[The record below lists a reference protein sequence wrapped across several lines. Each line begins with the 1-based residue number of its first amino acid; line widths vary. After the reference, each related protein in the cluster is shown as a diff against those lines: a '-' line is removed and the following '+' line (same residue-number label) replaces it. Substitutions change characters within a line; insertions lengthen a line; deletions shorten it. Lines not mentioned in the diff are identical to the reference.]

1 MFLIGVII
9 SSIFFM
15 SFVWE
20 MKQEKKQKTEENKQL
35 KKEERFAATLVRRE
49 LRKAETKKRN
59 QEKKEKLQ
67 NRDPDVDLDELLDK
81 YKQIDA
87 EMI

>member
-20 MKQEKKQKTEENKQL
+20 MKQEKI
-35 KKEERFAATLVRRE
+35 
-49 LRKAETKKRN
+49 RKDK
-59 QEKKEKLQ
+59 
-67 NRDPDVDLDELLDK
+67 ELLDYK
-81 YKQIDA
+81 YYYTRNLLNERKKSPKRKKGSQSR
-87 EMI
+87 MKNYN

>member
-20 MKQEKKQKTEENKQL
+20 MKQEKK
-35 KKEERFAATLVRRE
+35 R
-49 LRKAETKKRN
+49 
-59 QEKKEKLQ
+59 KEKEI
-67 NRDPDVDLDELLDK
+67 LDYK
-81 YKQIDA
+81 YYYTRNPLNEREKQPKRKKGSQSKIKNYNWKK
-87 EMI
+87 

>member
-20 MKQEKKQKTEENKQL
+20 MKQEKKQKEKEILDYKYYYARNLLNERKKQPKR
-35 KKEERFAATLVRRE
+35 KKGSQSRI
-49 LRKAETKKRN
+49 KNYNWKK
-59 QEKKEKLQ
+59 
-67 NRDPDVDLDELLDK
+67 
-81 YKQIDA
+81 
-87 EMI
+87 

>member
-20 MKQEKKQKTEENKQL
+20 MKLEKKRKENEILELTNFRENNIDISSSFKIQK
-35 KKEERFAATLVRRE
+35 
-49 LRKAETKKRN
+49 
-59 QEKKEKLQ
+59 
-67 NRDPDVDLDELLDK
+67 DLF
-81 YKQIDA
+81 
-87 EMI
+87 

>member
-20 MKQEKKQKTEENKQL
+20 MKQEKIQKDK
-35 KKEERFAATLVRRE
+35 
-49 LRKAETKKRN
+49 
-59 QEKKEKLQ
+59 
-67 NRDPDVDLDELLDK
+67 ELLDYK
-81 YKQIDA
+81 YYYTRNLLNERKKSPKRKKGSQSR
-87 EMI
+87 MKNYNWKKK

>member
-20 MKQEKKQKTEENKQL
+20 MKQEKIQKDK
-35 KKEERFAATLVRRE
+35 
-49 LRKAETKKRN
+49 
-59 QEKKEKLQ
+59 
-67 NRDPDVDLDELLDK
+67 ELLDYK
-81 YKQIDA
+81 YYYTRSLLNERKKSPKRKKGSQSR
-87 EMI
+87 MKNYNWKKK

>member
-20 MKQEKKQKTEENKQL
+20 MKQEKKQK
-35 KKEERFAATLVRRE
+35 
-49 LRKAETKKRN
+49 
-59 QEKKEKLQ
+59 EK
-67 NRDPDVDLDELLDK
+67 ELLDYK
-81 YKQIDA
+81 YYYTRNLLNERKKQPKRKKGSQRRIKNYNWKK
-87 EMI
+87 